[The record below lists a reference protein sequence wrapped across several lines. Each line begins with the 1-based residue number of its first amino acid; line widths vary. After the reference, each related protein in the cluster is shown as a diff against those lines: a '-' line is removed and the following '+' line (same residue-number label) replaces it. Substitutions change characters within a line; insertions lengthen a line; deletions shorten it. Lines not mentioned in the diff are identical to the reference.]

1 MDLLRQAMENRKNS
15 TLPASDSKPH
25 SAIQS
30 LAKPV
35 DVLNRASI
43 IEMKPKNKVVKA
55 YLESIVKK
63 VVDFADNED
72 ED

>member
-1 MDLLRQAMENRKNS
+1 MDLLRQAMENRKAHAP
-15 TLPASDSKPH
+15 TDDRKVPEL
-25 SAIQS
+25 QTM
-30 LAKPV
+30 AKPV

-63 VVDFADNED
+63 VVDYADNE

>member
-1 MDLLRQAMENRKNS
+1 MENRKAHAP
-15 TLPASDSKPH
+15 TDDRKVPEL
-25 SAIQS
+25 QTM
-30 LAKPV
+30 AKPV

-63 VVDFADNED
+63 VVDYVDNE